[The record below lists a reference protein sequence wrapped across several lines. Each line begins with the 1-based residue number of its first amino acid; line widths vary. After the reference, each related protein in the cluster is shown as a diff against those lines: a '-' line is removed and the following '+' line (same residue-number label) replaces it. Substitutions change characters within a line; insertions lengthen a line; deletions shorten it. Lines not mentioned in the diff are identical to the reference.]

1 MVDDSKK
8 VAMTYLKALVEG
20 DPVLMESILTED
32 FDAIDR
38 NTAKIGGWRS
48 RQEVVAFAAAVPSLF
63 KEGLRFEYESITA
76 EDDRVVCQV
85 RGFSKL
91 ADGREYNNQ
100 YIYLFYMRDGKIRHM
115 DGYYDS
121 KLADELVFET
131 MNEQN
136 VPAAAGG
143 DYGPPPA

>member
-1 MVDDSKK
+1 MSEKNKEAAV
-8 VAMTYLKALVEG
+8 TYLKALVDG
-20 DPVLMESILTED
+20 DAALMDSVLTDD
-32 FDAIDR
+32 FAAIDR

-48 RQEVVAFAAAVPSLF
+48 REEVVAFAAAVPSLF
-63 KEGLRFEYESITA
+63 KERLRFEYESVTA
-76 EDDRVVCQV
+76 EADRVICQV
-85 RGFSKL
+85 KGYSRL

-100 YIYLFYMRDGKIRHM
+100 YIYLFHIRDGKIYHM

-131 MNEQN
+131 MEEQN

-143 DYGPPPA
+143 DHSTNA